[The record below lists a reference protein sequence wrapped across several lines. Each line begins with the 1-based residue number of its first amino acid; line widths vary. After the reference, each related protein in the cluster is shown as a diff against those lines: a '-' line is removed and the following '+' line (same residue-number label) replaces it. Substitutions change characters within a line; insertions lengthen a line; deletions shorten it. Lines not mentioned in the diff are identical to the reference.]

1 MSVGNG
7 RGEVVGDGLL
17 DTDEPGGDE
26 LDAEDRAAPGG
37 CTPPLVAGLVVPV
50 AVGVFVGIEVSVG
63 PELGAGVLPQTGN
76 CCCRSRVTMSSAS
89 LRLDAVMPTCT

>member
-7 RGEVVGDGLL
+7 RGDVVGDGDALL
-17 DTDEPGGDE
+17 DADE
-26 LDAEDRAAPGG
+26 LDTEDSAAPGG